1 MFYRSAASHS
11 LTALRL
17 TPSDLLEGETMFNPK
32 WGVIAVAIGV
42 FALAASYD
50 AQLGLAVG
58 IGLVVIVASAPWIR
72 VRFALQPGTSP
83 ADRSALSQR
92 FRTLGRNR
100 RAAQAA
106 QSTAQPNSDT
116 SES

>member
-1 MFYRSAASHS
+1 
-11 LTALRL
+11 
-17 TPSDLLEGETMFNPK
+17 MFNPK

-58 IGLVVIVASAPWIR
+58 IGFVVIVAIALWIR

-100 RAAQAA
+100 RVAQAA
-106 QSTAQPNSDT
+106 QSAARPSSDA
-116 SES
+116 SEG